1 MSENVYQSINGT
13 TVIINGGDPEKDCPK
28 TWEEAYA
35 IEAKMNEGKQENCEP
50 LWDFDCGFKLDFD
63 GPLVKVS
70 SRFYPPKS
78 FDSKIWDGSV
88 QIYMGNTDLCLR
100 EFNDCLRAAEQAG
113 LFGINEDGSMWSKT
127 KYIYDTDNYAPAKK
141 KI

>member
-88 QIYMGNTDLCLR
+88 QIYMGNTDLGLR
-100 EFNDCLRAAEQAG
+100 EFNCETLEQLRSEVETYM
-113 LFGINEDGSMWSKT
+113 NE
-127 KYIYDTDNYAPAKK
+127 IRE
-141 KI
+141 KIKSVFE